1 MKVTLL
7 VAVCTL
13 AVLLGQME
21 TPMAM
26 PQLDRPVLLEDFRES
41 LFGFSWHETD
51 IDSKHVTELF
61 LVDTYTDITIY
72 ELYDFLYRY
81 IYN

>member
-21 TPMAM
+21 TPMAK
-26 PQLDRPVLLEDFRES
+26 PPLDTPLLLEELSES
-41 LFGFSWHETD
+41 LFGLSQHE
-51 IDSKHVTELF
+51 
-61 LVDTYTDITIY
+61 
-72 ELYDFLYRY
+72 
-81 IYN
+81 N